1 MDRAEDFDRYRP
13 LLFSIAYRMVG
24 SVVEA
29 EDVIQEAY
37 LRWQNASEA
46 EVRSSKAYL
55 SAVVTRLCID
65 HLRSARVKREEYVGP
80 WLPEPLLAEPTPDVA
95 DTVALDES
103 LSMAFL
109 VLLKS
114 LTPTERAVFLLR
126 EVFDYGYPEISH
138 LLGKN
143 ETNCRQIAR
152 RARESVAARRPRF
165 EHSPE
170 QQERLMQQFV
180 RACSTGD
187 MPALLELLADDVTLW
202 SDGGGKARSAL
213 NPIHGSDKVARF
225 FLGVLR
231 KAPSTLAV
239 QPANINGQPGIISY
253 ADGNPLNVLTLDLAD
268 GRIKA
273 VRIVANPEKLRS
285 VPPLWREED
294 LG

>member
-1 MDRAEDFDRYRP
+1 MNRAEDFNLHRP
-13 LLFSIAYRMVG
+13 LLFSIAYRMLG
-24 SVVEA
+24 SVAEA
-29 EDVIQEAY
+29 EDVVQEAY
-37 LRWQNASEA
+37 LRWQRASEA
-46 EVRSSKAYL
+46 EVRSPKAYL

-80 WLPEPLLAEPTPDVA
+80 WLPEPLLAESTADVP
-95 DTVALDES
+95 DTVAIDES

-109 VLLKS
+109 VLLES

-126 EVFDYGYPEISH
+126 EVFDYDYPEVSRI
-138 LLGKN
+138 LGKS
-143 ETNCRQIAR
+143 EANCGQIAR

-165 EHSPE
+165 KYSPE

-202 SDGGGKARSAL
+202 SDGGGKVHAAL

-231 KAPSTLAV
+231 KVSPTLAV
-239 QPANINGQPGIISY
+239 RPATVNGQPGIISY
-253 ADGNPLNVLTLDLAD
+253 VDGNPLNVLTLDVAD

-273 VRIVANPEKLRS
+273 VRIVANPEKLQA
-285 VPPLWREED
+285 VPPLRREED
-294 LG
+294 SG